1 MPLKKPCQAIFEH
14 ILPHLV
20 LDPSEK
26 DLNNK
31 NLMALKDISFNLVD
45 NIISKFEE
53 VIYPLVHGLMEHVCV
68 EVVDSAEYRQ
78 KTAQT
83 ALDLLQLIP
92 EEHQQG
98 I

>member
-1 MPLKKPCQAIFEH
+1 M
-14 ILPHLV
+14 V

-31 NLMALKDISFNLVD
+31 NLMALKDISFSLVS
-45 NIISKFEE
+45 NFISKFGE
-53 VIYPLVHGLMEHVCV
+53 VIYPLVHGLIKHVCV
-68 EVVDSAEYRQ
+68 EVVDRAEYRQ